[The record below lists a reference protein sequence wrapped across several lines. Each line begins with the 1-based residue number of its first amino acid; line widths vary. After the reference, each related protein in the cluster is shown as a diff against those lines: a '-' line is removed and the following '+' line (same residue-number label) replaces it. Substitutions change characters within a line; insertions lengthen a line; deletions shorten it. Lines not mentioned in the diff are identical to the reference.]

1 MMSTVLAERVDDSK
15 QRESFDNRTLMEMV
29 NDVVDV
35 LKSKTEWSLRKMSLR
50 RVFVRLNIYI
60 AAHFARKEKVA
71 LKARIPFDEHKRAH
85 QYMQREL
92 QHFIEEL
99 ESLEGCWSEE
109 AVEHYA
115 DYLWNWL
122 LEYVSIDDVV

>member
-1 MMSTVLAERVDDSK
+1 MSSALAERTDNNEQVAN
-15 QRESFDNRTLMEMV
+15 FDHRTLMEMV
-29 NDVVDV
+29 DDVVDV
-35 LKSKTEWSLRKMSLR
+35 LKSKTEWNLRKMSLR
-50 RVFVRLNIYI
+50 RAFVRLNIYI
-60 AAHFARKEKVA
+60 AAHFAKKEKIA
-71 LKARIPFDEHKRAH
+71 LNGRIPFEEHKRAH

-92 QHFIEEL
+92 LHLIEEL

>member
-1 MMSTVLAERVDDSK
+1 MSSALAERMDNKEPVVN
-15 QRESFDNRTLMEMV
+15 FDHRTLMEMV
-29 NDVVDV
+29 DDVVDI
-35 LKSKTEWSLRKMSLR
+35 LKSKTDWNLRKMSLR
-50 RVFVRLNIYI
+50 RAFVRLSLYI
-60 AAHFARKEKVA
+60 AAHFARKEKIA
-71 LKARIPFDEHKRAH
+71 LEDRIPFDEHKRAH

-92 QHFIEEL
+92 QHFMEEL

-115 DYLWNWL
+115 DFLWNWL